1 MIYSITVND
10 KQNAAL
16 KAVAARDR
24 ITVNELV
31 NNQMSYY
38 LSVVI
43 RNYVDNPVALTDVQK
58 EELNVVM
65 AKAKA
70 DYLNSIV

>member
-16 KAVAARDR
+16 KAVAARDG